1 MTRLLVPDEVLLGR
15 FGLVRIAGGAAYTVA
30 VAVLFALYGA
40 RVWPLLLGVPV
51 LAAVT
56 VWHVRRSPRA
66 PRLTTVGSLAV
77 DAVVLSGA
85 AGLVGGTGSGTVML
99 HTIIIVSAGILLGPL
114 AAAAF
119 TGVGVLAG
127 LGQLA
132 LEQLGVGPVVLARPE
147 LADRATI
154 LAISLGVVA
163 SVGVLTATYA
173 SRLHELVAEAG
184 AEAEVVRRRGKR
196 RRQLVRRASIDVAA
210 PLRELDA
217 VAEQL
222 GASREWPDA
231 WDAQARER
239 VAARLRM
246 SVARVDAEVGRL
258 ADLGVLDA
266 DADAPPQPLSLRRV
280 ITDCV
285 VALGERLDSH
295 TLAVE
300 APHEVKVLGDPR
312 GARRVVLTLLENF
325 VEHTPLGSHARVR
338 LVATGSHGV
347 MVLTDDGPGVPAERA
362 DSLFEAPEDRSA
374 ARVGLPLAAELCRQM
389 GARCRYEPAAN
400 GGARFIVSFRLAP
413 SAAPTADGEP
423 GVSAPAKP

>member
-85 AGLVGGTGSGTVML
+85 ASLVGGTGSGTVML

-119 TGVGVLAG
+119 TGVGALAG

-222 GASREWPDA
+222 GASRAWPDA

-246 SVARVDAEVGRL
+246 SVARVD
-258 ADLGVLDA
+258 
-266 DADAPPQPLSLRRV
+266 
-280 ITDCV
+280 
-285 VALGERLDSH
+285 
-295 TLAVE
+295 
-300 APHEVKVLGDPR
+300 
-312 GARRVVLTLLENF
+312 
-325 VEHTPLGSHARVR
+325 
-338 LVATGSHGV
+338 
-347 MVLTDDGPGVPAERA
+347 
-362 DSLFEAPEDRSA
+362 
-374 ARVGLPLAAELCRQM
+374 
-389 GARCRYEPAAN
+389 
-400 GGARFIVSFRLAP
+400 
-413 SAAPTADGEP
+413 
-423 GVSAPAKP
+423 